1 LVGKINRDKLAA
13 IVHARVATQ
22 DYPQNLNPAS
32 VNDYSEGFPLLSVT
46 IFG

>member
-13 IVHARVATQ
+13 IVHARVAIQ
-22 DYPQNLNPAS
+22 DYPQNLYPAS